1 MALGTLIPDFCSC
14 IQMPFEPALGL
25 RRYLE
30 TGLNESMFDVLPL
43 RPTESDCAELTM
55 HPIDR

>member
-1 MALGTLIPDFCSC
+1 
-14 IQMPFEPALGL
+14 MPFEPALGL

-43 RPTESDCAELTM
+43 RPTESDGAELTM